1 MYLWDA
7 NILRAFGQGHGTLR
21 LHFQRV
27 PWSEIALPSVVV
39 AEVLRGR
46 CDFALKATPA
56 EAPLAHQRLLDTQQM
71 LAQFHIVVFDA
82 ACATVMERLQRR
94 HRRRKRYAD
103 LMIAAIVAAGRHILV
118 TRNQVDFS
126 DVLPPAQ
133 LANWIDDPPE
143 ASLP

>member
-7 NILRAFGQGHGTLR
+7 NILRAFGQGHATLR
-21 LHFQRV
+21 SYLLRV
-27 PWSEIALPSVVV
+27 PWPEIALPSVVV

-71 LAQFHIVVFDA
+71 LSQFQIVVFDA
-82 ACATVMERLQRR
+82 TCAAVMEDLRQR

-103 LMIAAIVAAGRHILV
+103 LMIAAIVAAGRHVLV
-118 TRNQVDFS
+118 TRNQVDFR
-126 DVLPPAQ
+126 DVLPQAQ
-133 LANWIDDPPE
+133 LANWLDDPPE